1 MKRQL
6 AITAIAATSLLLGGC
21 QKDPE
26 PRSYKTN
33 QHEYLTASI
42 QSLYQQMVYVLLYN
56 AGSAQEGIHS
66 LDYDDGKVVILL
78 FEDKQD
84 AVAYADKLSALN
96 FPSPTVSALD
106 REEVERFAIQARY
119 KLLFVRTGDQIYP
132 PNRISPT
139 LDY

>member
-6 AITAIAATSLLLGGC
+6 AITTIAATSLLLGGC

-33 QHEYLTASI
+33 QAEYLTGSI

-56 AGSAQEGIHS
+56 AESAQEKIHS
-66 LDYDDGKVVILL
+66 LDYDDGTVVILL

-84 AVAYADKLSALN
+84 AVAYASRLTAQN

-106 REEVERFAIQARY
+106 REEVERFAIQAGY

-139 LDY
+139 LDH

>member
-33 QHEYLTASI
+33 QAEYLTGSI

-66 LDYDDGKVVILL
+66 LDYDDETVVILL

-84 AVAYADKLSALN
+84 AVAYADKLTAQN
-96 FPSPTVSALD
+96 FPSPAVSALD
-106 REEVERFAIQARY
+106 REEVERYAIQAGY
-119 KLLFVRTGDQIYP
+119 KLLLVRTGDQIYP

-139 LDY
+139 LDH